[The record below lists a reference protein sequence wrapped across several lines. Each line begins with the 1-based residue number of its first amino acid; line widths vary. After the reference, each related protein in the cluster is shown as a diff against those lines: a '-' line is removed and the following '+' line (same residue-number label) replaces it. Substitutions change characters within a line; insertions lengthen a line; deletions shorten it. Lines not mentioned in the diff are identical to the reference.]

1 MRVTVD
7 RDLCQGHGTCCE
19 EAPEV
24 FELDADGAL
33 VIKQPEPD
41 EAQRDAVKRAVKYC
55 PTLALTLED

>member
-24 FELDADGAL
+24 FELDAAGDL
-33 VIKQPEPD
+33 VVKEPVVAD
-41 EAQRDAVKRAVKYC
+41 SQRNAVKLAVKYC
-55 PTLALTLED
+55 PTSALTLEE